1 MGEQEEVF
9 NFLDKDKDGIL
20 NKNDFKDFRSLVKIS
35 AKFTPHQ
42 RIFFQFS
49 IFQSMI
55 NATDSNGDGNVELE
69 EFLANRTKCNF
80 NCEKFKENTFKI
92 FKIFDEN
99 EGEDGLVSNI
109 ELRDTMKD
117 IGPNHLLL

>member
-20 NKNDFKDFRSLVKIS
+20 NKNDFKDFGNLVKIS
-35 AKFTPHQ
+35 AKLTPSQ
-42 RIFFQFS
+42 RKFFQFS

-69 EFLANRTKCNF
+69 EFLTNATNYNSD
-80 NCEKFKENTFKI
+80 CEKDTCKI
-92 FKIFDEN
+92 FQIFDN
-99 EGEDGLVSNI
+99 NEDGLVSII

>member
-1 MGEQEEVF
+1 MEEHEEVF
-9 NFLDKDKDGIL
+9 NFLDKNKDGNL
-20 NKNDFKDFRSLVKIS
+20 NKNDFNKDFGNLVKIS
-35 AKFTPHQ
+35 ANLTPSQ
-42 RIFFQFS
+42 RNFFQFS

-69 EFLANRTKCNF
+69 EFLTNATNYNSD
-80 NCEKFKENTFKI
+80 CEKDTCKI
-92 FKIFDEN
+92 FQIFDDDKN
-99 EGEDGLVSNI
+99 GLVSNI

>member
-1 MGEQEEVF
+1 
-9 NFLDKDKDGIL
+9 
-20 NKNDFKDFRSLVKIS
+20 
-35 AKFTPHQ
+35 
-42 RIFFQFS
+42 
-49 IFQSMI
+49 MI

-80 NCEKFKENTFKI
+80 NCEKFKEDTFKI

-99 EGEDGLVSNI
+99 EDGLVSNI

>member
-1 MGEQEEVF
+1 MGDQEEVF

-80 NCEKFKENTFKI
+80 NCEKFKEDTFKI

-99 EGEDGLVSNI
+99 EDGLVSNI